1 MEALP
6 PFTRRSFGALRSQ
19 AEPGNERK
27 GRLLSR
33 SERRRFIDLEWRLCL
48 HSRGGASGPCVP
60 RQSLGTREK
69 EGYFRGAKGDDSLT
83 WNGGSASLHEAEPR
97 GFAFPGRAWE
107 REKRKATFAERKATI
122 H

>member
-48 HSRGGASGPCVP
+48 PSRGGASGLCVP

-69 EGYFRGAKGDDSLT
+69 EGYFRGEKGDDSLT
-83 WNGGSASLHEAEPR
+83 WIESWYKNEGDKKPVQEGGRIDMNYGKNACT
-97 GFAFPGRAWE
+97 
-107 REKRKATFAERKATI
+107 K
-122 H
+122 